1 MICMSMIVWET
12 INNTVKLI
20 LTVTSLPINIQKTLK
35 ILNLYTQN
43 TNKMSFKNYCK
54 IENKIFL
61 NKQEIQQK
69 CNSMFIHY
77 VVKFYFQAHYYIFY
91 NQFALKSSSLF

>member
-43 TNKMSFKNYCK
+43 TNKMSFQNYCK
-54 IENKIFL
+54 I
-61 NKQEIQQK
+61 
-69 CNSMFIHY
+69 
-77 VVKFYFQAHYYIFY
+77 
-91 NQFALKSSSLF
+91 